1 MTSSRRLVSWL
12 ATAIAICATVS
23 AASTATGTVGPDYS
37 QPPGAVNP
45 AVTQANIST
54 TICVRGWT
62 ATVRPPLSYTA
73 TLKRRMIRDRH
84 LPGTTTD
91 YELDHYVP
99 LEIGGHPTD
108 PRNLWPQPWPE
119 ARLKDKLESAL
130 NRAVCGNRM
139 TLSAAQH
146 CLLDQPWE
154 TCAPNGN
161 AGAVTSGGNAIGR

>member
-1 MTSSRRLVSWL
+1 VTFSRRLASWL
-12 ATAIAICATVS
+12 AKAIAIFAAVS
-23 AASTATGTVGPDYS
+23 AGSPATGTIAADYS
-37 QPPGAVNP
+37 QPPGAINP

-73 TLKRRMIRDRH
+73 ALKRQMLRDRH
-84 LPGTTTD
+84 LPGRTAD

-108 PRNLWPQPWPE
+108 PRNLWPEPWPE
-119 ARLKDKLESAL
+119 ARLKDKLEYAL

-139 TLSAAQH
+139 TLPAAQH
-146 CLLDQPWE
+146 CLLDQLWQACPRR
-154 TCAPNGN
+154 
-161 AGAVTSGGNAIGR
+161 IGTPVP

>member
-1 MTSSRRLVSWL
+1 MARNGHRHLFRRCRH
-12 ATAIAICATVS
+12 IRRDR
-23 AASTATGTVGPDYS
+23 AAAPDYS

-62 ATVRPPLSYTA
+62 ATVRPSLSYTA
-73 TLKRRMIRDRH
+73 ALKRQMIRDRR
-84 LPGTTTD
+84 LPGTTAD

-119 ARLKDKLESAL
+119 ARLKDKPEYAL
-130 NRAVCGNRM
+130 NRAVCGDRM
-139 TLSAAQH
+139 TLSAARH

-154 TCAPNGN
+154 TCAHRMGTP
-161 AGAVTSGGNAIGR
+161 VP

>member
-1 MTSSRRLVSWL
+1 MRPSRRLSSWL
-12 ATAIAICATVS
+12 ATAMAIY
-23 AASTATGTVGPDYS
+23 AAVFGGSVATGTVAADYS
-37 QPPGAVNP
+37 QPPGVINP
-45 AVTQANIST
+45 AVTQSNIPT

-73 TLKRRMIRDRH
+73 ALKRRMIRDRH
-84 LPGTTTD
+84 LPGTTAH

-119 ARLKDKLESAL
+119 ARLKDKLEYAL

-146 CLLDQPWE
+146 CLLDQLWQA
-154 TCAPNGN
+154 CARRMGTP
-161 AGAVTSGGNAIGR
+161 AP

>member
-1 MTSSRRLVSWL
+1 VTSSRRLASWL
-12 ATAIAICATVS
+12 
-23 AASTATGTVGPDYS
+23 STAVAIFAVVSGGSAGAGAAGADYS
-37 QPPGAVNP
+37 QPLGAINP
-45 AVTQANIST
+45 AVTQSNIST

-62 ATVRPPLSYTA
+62 KTVRPPLSYTSA
-73 TLKRRMIRDRH
+73 LKRQMIRDRH
-84 LPGTTTD
+84 LPGTTRD

-108 PRNLWPQPWPE
+108 PRNLWPQPWPK

-146 CLLDQPWE
+146 CLLDQSWQA
-154 TCAPNGN
+154 CARRMGT
-161 AGAVTSGGNAIGR
+161 AVP